1 MDKPAVQ
8 GPSTVCETYLVNR
21 LAQLLTCGINQSALS
36 ARATWSGPDWLY
48 HSSLY
53 IVFLVVNFLNIPC
66 LSCNVIGASSKH
78 IRSFPHSRFSW
89 YARNC
94 RVRPTLLWVPY
105 QSSKCVTH
113 NQNYVFW
120 LAPNKYNFTL
130 PLKRVWHL
138 HNFPKF
144 RLFVY
149 CTYLLHGSRNPNCD
163 APYPRQLWLVP
174 CCILFEQSWYLSES
188 CQPFTITAHPVD
200 FMWRRIEPYQF
211 QLSLSIGSHDISW
224 TRSQPIHPW
233 PLSYLDTSSCF
244 ILYLLASCPINSR
257 YQVLI
262 SNVCQSFCV
271 HHINADTGL

>member
-1 MDKPAVQ
+1 M
-8 GPSTVCETYLVNR
+8 
-21 LAQLLTCGINQSALS
+21 
-36 ARATWSGPDWLY
+36 
-48 HSSLY
+48 SLELHLNTHV
-53 IVFLVVNFLNIPC
+53 VFYT
-66 LSCNVIGASSKH
+66 SYTH
-78 IRSFPHSRFSW
+78 
-89 YARNC
+89 NC

-200 FMWRRIEPYQF
+200 FMWRRIEAYQF
-211 QLSLSIGSHDISW
+211 PLTLGKLIRIG
-224 TRSQPIHPW
+224 
-233 PLSYLDTSSCF
+233 
-244 ILYLLASCPINSR
+244 
-257 YQVLI
+257 
-262 SNVCQSFCV
+262 
-271 HHINADTGL
+271 